1 MFGESV
7 HVVFA
12 ENHLSIDD
20 DVKDAA
26 TAFDESGVDTTVILD
41 CGGQTGRLGF
51 VVSLH
56 AVGD

>member
-1 MFGESV
+1 LAENFIVFGESV

-26 TAFDESGVDTTVILD
+26 TAFDES
-41 CGGQTGRLGF
+41 
-51 VVSLH
+51 
-56 AVGD
+56 